1 MVLYKFR
8 IIIII
13 ISQER
18 RWEVMYVFSS
28 ATLCVFR
35 QPVIMFPFGQPEACV
50 HLLTGP
56 VWARSPKI

>member
-1 MVLYKFR
+1 
-8 IIIII
+8 
-13 ISQER
+13 
-18 RWEVMYVFSS
+18 MYVFSS